1 MARSTAARQRSQV
14 AEGAQKR
21 TPRDDFL
28 LAGRTGYLLN
38 KAALLLL
45 EDVEHA
51 LEQVGMRSRYFFVLA
66 SLAGGPEL
74 SQQDLSRLLNL
85 DPTTV
90 VALVDEMEAN
100 QHVERRRNP
109 SDRRRYNLILTEA
122 GREML
127 TAADT
132 VVTQA
137 ESAFFGM
144 LDGAERDALRGML
157 GRVMEDRWPASV
169 CSA

>member
-1 MARSTAARQRSQV
+1 MGRSTT
-14 AEGAQKR
+14 AEHDAQKL

-45 EDVEHA
+45 EDVERA

-66 SLAGGPEL
+66 SLAGGPDL

-90 VALVDEMEAN
+90 VALVDEMERN

-122 GREML
+122 GRESL
-127 TAADT
+127 AAADT
-132 VVTQA
+132 VVSAA
-137 ESAFFGM
+137 ESDFFGP
-144 LDGAERDALRGML
+144 LDGGERDVLHGML
-157 GRVMEDRWPASV
+157 GRLLEGRWPASI
-169 CSA
+169 CSV

>member
-1 MARSTAARQRSQV
+1 MGRSTTVDQ
-14 AEGAQKR
+14 GTQKR
-21 TPRDDFL
+21 TPREDFL

-90 VALVDEMEAN
+90 VALVDEMERN

-109 SDRRRYNLILTEA
+109 SDRRRYNLILTES
-122 GREML
+122 GRESL
-127 TAADT
+127 AAADT
-132 VVTQA
+132 VVSAA
-137 ESAFFGM
+137 ESNYFGM
-144 LDGAERDALRGML
+144 LDGPEQDALRGML
-157 GRVMEDRWPASV
+157 GRVLENRWPASI

>member
-1 MARSTAARQRSQV
+1 MGRRTAVER
-14 AEGAQKR
+14 GAQKR
-21 TPRDDFL
+21 VPRDDFL

-38 KAALLLL
+38 KAALLLM
-45 EDVEHA
+45 EDVERA

-90 VALVDEMEAN
+90 VGLVDEMERN
-100 QHVERRRNP
+100 QHVERRRNQ
-109 SDRRRYNLILTEA
+109 SDRRRYNLILTDA
-122 GREML
+122 GREAL
-127 TAADT
+127 AAADT
-132 VVTQA
+132 VVTVA

-144 LDGAERDALRGML
+144 LDDGERDALRRML
-157 GRVMEDRWPASV
+157 GRVLEDRWPASI
-169 CSA
+169 CLS